1 MTMMMMGLQPKT
13 VSDAP
18 VEDSDADGESE
29 DGEDDGPLS
38 RPRPRTVPRQL

>member
-18 VEDSDADGESE
+18 VKDSDADGESE
-29 DGEDDGPLS
+29 DGEDGQQGGQS
-38 RPRPRTVPRQL
+38 GSESWC